1 MIVGGEP
8 KAEGRAEAHWIAD
21 KGTAANDTVVAL
33 ALGDP
38 GRAVVGRPFVVGVQ
52 TILDPLPDVALARY
66 FSVGSTR
73 LRSPT
78 PRKRPKKQDLLV
90 KSLCELSHIR
100 IGTPGEIVDLTRGRP
115 FIPFIPLQ
123 QHQRARSTGS
133 ISPIRQPLGNGGQ
146 NESDETVKCFSNSLG
161 RGCGSGQRERWHE
174 FVATDKAQ
182 HRNAAVRGVGV
193 AERCLPGLSLAR

>member
-1 MIVGGEP
+1 MIVGGKP

-52 TILDPLPDVALARY
+52 TILDPLPDVAFARY
-66 FSVGSTR
+66 FSVRREGCKQLGSTR

-90 KSLCELSHIR
+90 KSLCELFHIR
-100 IGTPGEIVDLTRGRP
+100 IGTP
-115 FIPFIPLQ
+115 
-123 QHQRARSTGS
+123 
-133 ISPIRQPLGNGGQ
+133 
-146 NESDETVKCFSNSLG
+146 
-161 RGCGSGQRERWHE
+161 
-174 FVATDKAQ
+174 
-182 HRNAAVRGVGV
+182 VR
-193 AERCLPGLSLAR
+193 